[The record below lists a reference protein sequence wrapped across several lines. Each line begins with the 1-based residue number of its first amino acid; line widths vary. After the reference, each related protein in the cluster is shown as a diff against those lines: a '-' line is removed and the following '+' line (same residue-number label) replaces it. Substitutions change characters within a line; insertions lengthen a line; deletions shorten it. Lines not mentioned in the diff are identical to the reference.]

1 MIAETVVSEM
11 NRLFSLFLTRN
22 PQFKGGVSVAGH
34 SLGECNI
41 SDVAETVGSE
51 MNRLF
56 SLFLTRNPQFKGGVS
71 VAEKSR

>member
-1 MIAETVVSEM
+1 MSVIFQMIAETVGSEM

-41 SDVAETVGSE
+41 SDYYIAIIF
-51 MNRLF
+51 ND
-56 SLFLTRNPQFKGGVS
+56 
-71 VAEKSR
+71 